1 MAVTQAQI
9 DEAVRLAKEYG
20 ATRVL
25 LFGSAVDHP
34 ETARDLDI
42 GVDGIEGRRF
52 FGYAADLEE
61 ALRIPV
67 DVVPLTPE
75 SDFVRYILRKGRMLH
90 AA

>member
-20 ATRVL
+20 ATRVI
-25 LFGSAVDHP
+25 LFGSAVDRP
-34 ETARDLDI
+34 EEARDLDI
-42 GVDGIEGRRF
+42 AVDGLGGWEF

-61 ALRIPV
+61 TLRIPV
-67 DVVPLTPE
+67 DVIPLSPE
-75 SDFVRYILRKGRMLH
+75 SDFVKYITRKGRLVH

>member
-20 ATRVL
+20 ATRVV
-25 LFGSAVDHP
+25 LFCSAVDRP
-34 ETARDLDI
+34 EQARDLDI
-42 GVDGIEGRRF
+42 AVDGMGGWEF
-52 FGYAADLEE
+52 FGYAADMEE

-75 SDFVRYILRKGRMLH
+75 SDFIRYIIRKGRLLH
-90 AA
+90 VA